1 MTVKPSV
8 SLTDEQFSFA
18 KSLVDAGRYSSLS
31 AVLQQGVDLLRQRE
45 DQEMGDTLALK
56 AILEERMKGPFIS
69 TEEFDRHLEAMFAE
83 KRKKYGVSG

>member
-1 MTVKPSV
+1 MTVKPSI

-69 TEEFDRHLEAMFAE
+69 LEEMDRRMELRIATMRRE
-83 KRKKYGVSG
+83 YGLQG